1 MAYLAVDL
9 GGSHVTCGVVADGVL
24 LAYDALPLSDS
35 LKLAPVLPA
44 LSATLSRLRKTT
56 NCDINGIGVGFC
68 GLVRES
74 ENRAVSTNG
83 KFVDAPDLDLNDWAI
98 KTFEAPFRMAN
109 DARLALRGEMAA
121 GAGRGEGDVVMF
133 TLGTGIGGV
142 VAVDGRL
149 PSGTHGLAACLGGH
163 VPVTLHG
170 RRCTCGGRG
179 CAESE
184 ASGWVLPALCREQP
198 GFAESRLSGTELNFL
213 NLFALAED
221 GDAVAARVR
230 DHCLHVWGTMTVAA
244 VLAYDPAVV
253 IFGGGVMKAANV
265 ILPAVREHVRHN
277 TWAPLSEPRIVAAAL
292 GNHAA
297 LYGVEPLFQEMRS

>member
-1 MAYLAVDL
+1 MAYLTVDL
-9 GGSHVTCGVVADGVL
+9 GGSHVSCGVVAGGVL
-24 LAYDALPLSDS
+24 LAYETLPLADS
-35 LKLAPVLPA
+35 LRLAPVLPA
-44 LSATLSRLRKTT
+44 LSATLLRLRDTT
-56 NCDINGIGVGFC
+56 SCDIGGIGLGFC
-68 GLVRES
+68 GLVHES
-74 ENRAVSTNG
+74 EKRVVSTNG

-98 KTFEAPFRMAN
+98 KIFQAPFRIAN

-121 GAGRGEGDVVMF
+121 GAGRGESNVVMF

-142 VAVDGRL
+142 IAVDGRL
-149 PSGTHGLAACLGGH
+149 PSGAHGLAACLGGH
-163 VPVTLHG
+163 VPVTLRG
-170 RRCTCGGRG
+170 RRCTCGGQG

-184 ASGWVLPALCREQP
+184 ASGWVLPTLCREQP
-198 GFAESRLSGTELNFL
+198 DFAESRLSGIELNFL

-221 GDAVAARVR
+221 GDAVAVRVR
-230 DHCLHVWGTMTVAA
+230 DHCLYVWGTMTVAA

-297 LYGVEPLFQEMRS
+297 LYGVESLFQETR